1 MSWDALEIMFF
12 RRIEEISMVFLFF
25 FSSLRRCL
33 ELALPNVLDSIDMTM
48 TKLTIF

>member
-1 MSWDALEIMFF
+1 MNWDALEIMFF

-25 FSSLRRCL
+25 SSLRRCL
-33 ELALPNVLDSIDMTM
+33 ELALSNVLYSIDMTM